1 MNLNM
6 IPQPTIISLW
16 CRIEGRFYKIR
27 LNANLEEYGG
37 YARSEPF
44 EGVFHHLSEN
54 QELGYKRKRLEIG
67 VSRELSTSV
76 LDLGLSIDD
85 YDYQFIEIFSG
96 SSVDYDR
103 ERVAA
108 DLSWFFEPTFLAKTR
123 LGLGVTT
130 GQEEVPQNFLG
141 AQNFLAPSLR
151 AKWNFSPKTAFAG
164 WFGFDER
171 WRDSDDFS
179 ETTSVYG
186 LKGF

>member
-1 MNLNM
+1 MRGAF
-6 IPQPTIISLW
+6 T
-16 CRIEGRFYKIR
+16 KIR

-44 EGVFHHLSEN
+44 DGGVSSSIGESRN
-54 QELGYKRKRLEIG
+54 LGYKRKRLEIG

-108 DLSWFFEPTFLAKTR
+108 DLSWFFEPTFL
-123 LGLGVTT
+123 G
-130 GQEEVPQNFLG
+130 
-141 AQNFLAPSLR
+141 
-151 AKWNFSPKTAFAG
+151 
-164 WFGFDER
+164 
-171 WRDSDDFS
+171 
-179 ETTSVYG
+179 
-186 LKGF
+186 